1 MRILSAQRSVSMDT
15 GTKRLWRTLAFLLL
29 IFQLALVAHRVEH
42 YLVPDHMECGED
54 SCAAFAPAPDAPEL
68 PVLVAPLLIV
78 VYVVRF
84 WSVHRPVVIQPR
96 DRLGFRPHAPPL

>member
-1 MRILSAQRSVSMDT
+1 M
-15 GTKRLWRTLAFLLL
+15 LAFLLL

-68 PVLVAPLLIV
+68 PVLVAPLLLVI
-78 VYVVRF
+78 YVVRF
-84 WSVHRPVVIQPR
+84 WSVHRSATIEPR